1 MRNLILSLILLG
13 SSLCYAGN
21 DDDFATVDLDEFHL
35 EEITQQSDK
44 VFTPIGV
51 EILKPTPE
59 QRETGVR
66 NRLIISYAQ
75 IAFED
80 FETTFRSNNQERGAY
95 GNFDINK
102 FNEIMK
108 EKMKLNES
116 HIVSIEYFVTDQFSI
131 ELSDT
136 YRDQGFDRTQVGEID
151 MTSAGAGLLGGGTT
165 SSQPY
170 YMDHNSKTHDFNVGL
185 GYTLKLINK
194 SWGGL
199 ELTLKGNAGII
210 HLDTRTEVDYGT
222 NDNYTYEY
230 EGLAGYSLGAGVRTR
245 FTYKN
250 FFVQGGVDYKNYV
263 IAPMEHQDGSTSDIN
278 QKGLMYYLGIGIKF

>member
-1 MRNLILSLILLG
+1 MRNLALALILLG
-13 SSLCYAGN
+13 SSLCYAAN
-21 DDDFATVDLDEFHL
+21 EDDFATVDLDEFHL
-35 EEITQQSDK
+35 EELTNENEK
-44 VFTPIGV
+44 VFAPIGV
-51 EILKPTPE
+51 EVLKPTPE
-59 QRETGVR
+59 QRESGIR
-66 NRLIISYAQ
+66 NRLIISYGQ

-80 FETTFRSNNQERGAY
+80 FETTFRSDNQERGMY

-102 FNEIMK
+102 FNQIMK
-108 EKMKLNES
+108 EELKLKES
-116 HIVSIEYFVTDQFSI
+116 HIVSIEYYITDKFSI

-151 MTSAGAGLLGGGTT
+151 MSSGGTGLLGGGSST
-165 SSQPY
+165 SQPY
-170 YMDHNSKTHDFNVGL
+170 YMDHNSQTHDVNVGL
-185 GYTLKLINK
+185 GYTLRLINK

-199 ELTLKGNAGII
+199 SLTLKGNAGVI
-210 HLDTRTEVDYGT
+210 HMNTRTEVDYGT
-222 NDNYTYEY
+222 SENYTYEY

-278 QKGLMYYLGIGIKF
+278 QKGLMYYLGIGFRF